1 MRIKFEV
8 LPVRAGSRQS
18 GFPGD
23 GLPVSGQ
30 RDRFILIRTVRLADF
45 VLATDQQTHRAG
57 NTFGLHHHPILA
69 LAIQRHR
76 LVVVGENAWAGSGRP
91 VQPDPRFPVPEIAK
105 GHTGWILNIPGSAAL
120 QKIKVRDQ
128 VVAGVAGGRQHI
140 RQICQLLALCG
151 QFPFRLCHPV
161 IDRSQCRCIGL
172 LRHIAVGR
180 VQAVLQV
187 RQLLAL

>member
-57 NTFGLHHHPILA
+57 NTFGLHHHAVLA

-76 LVVVGENAWAGSGRP
+76 LVVGEDPRTGVSRP

-105 GHTGWILNIPGSAAL
+105 SHTGWILNIPGSAAL
-120 QKIKVRDQ
+120 
-128 VVAGVAGGRQHI
+128 
-140 RQICQLLALCG
+140 
-151 QFPFRLCHPV
+151 
-161 IDRSQCRCIGL
+161 
-172 LRHIAVGR
+172 
-180 VQAVLQV
+180 
-187 RQLLAL
+187 